1 MEDGYYAWMIV
12 ATALV
17 LMMTTP
23 ALAFFYGG
31 MTRTK
36 STLNMMMMSFTAM
49 GVVGIVFVLW
59 GWSMGWGGDGIGNGN
74 GKLIASPLDTFGL
87 LHVSSSNFVFVLF
100 QLTFAVITVALI
112 SGSIADR
119 VKTSSWIVFSVLWV
133 TLVYVVI
140 AHNVWGGG
148 WFYSHFPNLDYA
160 GGTVV
165 HINAGVAG
173 GVLALILG
181 RRVGWP
187 KNPGKPHNVTL
198 TMLGAGLLWFG
209 WYGFNVGSIVF
220 NAAGKDNPWDSIGNC
235 KGDAT
240 CQFITQFTH
249 ETGVT
254 FLNTTLATM
263 AAMLAWLAVER
274 TLRGKA
280 TSLGAASGVVAG
292 LVAITPSCGSV
303 DTLGALAVGAI
314 AGAVCAVAIG
324 LKYKIGLDD
333 SLDVV
338 GVHLTGGIIGAL
350 LIGFFGTL
358 KSPQGIDGLFPSGG
372 GGLLYGGNATL
383 LWHQFLGVAFT
394 IVWCGVVTTII
405 ALAIKYT
412 IGWRV
417 TKDAEVEGIDVN
429 EHGES
434 AYDWGSAVSTS
445 GFPSLAQ
452 GASVSRTTGLAS
464 EVGA

>member
-1 MEDGYYAWMIV
+1 MDGYYAWMIV

-23 ALAFFYGG
+23 ALALFYGG
-31 MTRTK
+31 MTRSK
-36 STLNMMMMSFTAM
+36 SVLNMMMMSYLAM
-49 GVVGIVFVLW
+49 GVVGLVFVLW
-59 GWSMGWGGDGIGNGN
+59 GWSEGWGADGVGNGN
-74 GKLIASPLDTFGL
+74 GDLIASPWHMFGL
-87 LHVSSSNFVFVLF
+87 HHVSPGNYIYVLF
-100 QLTFAVITVALI
+100 QLTFAVITAALI

-119 VKTSSWIVFSVLWV
+119 VKVSAWVVFVVAWV
-133 TLVYVVI
+133 SLVYFPV

-148 WFYSHFPNLDYA
+148 WLYSHFPNLDYA

-173 GVLALILG
+173 GVLALVIG

-187 KNPGKPHNVTL
+187 KDVGRPHNLTL
-198 TMLGAGLLWFG
+198 TMIGAGLLWTG

-220 NAAGKDNPWDSIGNC
+220 TTVGSSKQGWGSVTD
-235 KGDAT
+235 
-240 CQFITQFTH
+240 QFMG

-254 FLNTTLATM
+254 FMNTTVATM
-263 AAMLAWLAVER
+263 AAMLGWLAVER
-274 TLRGKA
+274 VVHGKA

-303 DTLGALAVGAI
+303 STVGAIAVGAI
-314 AGAVCAVAIG
+314 AGAVCAMAIG
-324 LKYKIGLDD
+324 LKYKLGLDD

-338 GVHLTGGIIGAL
+338 GVHLTGGILGAL
-350 LIGFFGTL
+350 LIGFLGTTS
-358 KSPQGIDGLFPSGG
+358 SPQGIDGLFPSGG

-383 LWHQFLGVAFT
+383 LWHQFLGVLFT
-394 IVWCGVVTTII
+394 VVWCGVLTTVIGM
-405 ALAIKYT
+405 AIKYT

-417 TKDAEVEGIDVN
+417 SDDDEVDGIDFA

-434 AYDWGSAVSTS
+434 AYDLDGRS
-445 GFPSLAQ
+445 GGMLAGTGVVAATHAKTETRE
-452 GASVSRTTGLAS
+452 GAMA
-464 EVGA
+464 